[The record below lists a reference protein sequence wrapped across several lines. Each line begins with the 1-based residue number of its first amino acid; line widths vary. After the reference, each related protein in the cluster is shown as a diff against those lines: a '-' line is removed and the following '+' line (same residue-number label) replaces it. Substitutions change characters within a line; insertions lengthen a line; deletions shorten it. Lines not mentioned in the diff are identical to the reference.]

1 MPLKQLMTA
10 HVELIHP
17 DTPVHEA
24 ARVMRLCHIGA
35 LPVCEGSQ
43 LQGILTE
50 RDLVARVLAE
60 GRDPTRTTVR
70 DVMTA
75 ELMACTEDQDRA
87 EALRLMQER
96 QIRHL
101 AVVDRAGRLVG
112 LLSLRDLAPPLREG
126 QLAGSAIRWPAS
138 RMAGGRATCRGA
150 RGAPPCARWEWTGRH
165 VRKPNRPREHGAGM
179 ASESRGGGRHDHPSG
194 GKADAPAVRRIS
206 GRPPDAVIHTYAI
219 IAGPQA

>member
-1 MPLKQLMTA
+1 MQLKHLMTA

-17 DTPVHEA
+17 DTTVHEA

-43 LQGILTE
+43 LRGILTE

-75 ELMACTEDQDRA
+75 ELIACVEDQDST
-87 EALRLMQER
+87 ETLQLMQAR

-101 AVVDRAGRLVG
+101 AVVDHTGRLVG
-112 LLSLRDLAPPLREG
+112 LLSLRDLASPLREE
-126 QLAGSAIRWPAS
+126 QLAGSAIWWPA
-138 RMAGGRATCRGA
+138 
-150 RGAPPCARWEWTGRH
+150 
-165 VRKPNRPREHGAGM
+165 
-179 ASESRGGGRHDHPSG
+179 
-194 GKADAPAVRRIS
+194 
-206 GRPPDAVIHTYAI
+206 
-219 IAGPQA
+219 